1 MASQNNNAYTV
12 EVLRGAQFVPLE
24 LNRDVVDTLDQF
36 RSHMDISA
44 RAVVTV
50 RGSGEASAVQ
60 RDGSYVLQAGD
71 MIASVESDKTGGK
84 ETSAK

>member
-1 MASQNNNAYTV
+1 MASQDNAYTI
-12 EVLRGAQFVPLE
+12 EMLRGAQFVPLE
-24 LNRDVVDTLDQF
+24 LNRDVVNTLEQF
-36 RSHMDISA
+36 RTHMDISA

-50 RGSGEASAVQ
+50 RGAGESSAVQ
-60 RDGSYVLQAGD
+60 RDSSYILQAGD